1 MASAQHEAWHVH
13 ARSAVPVGG
22 VAAVGARHEGLLGQ
36 DAVGEAS
43 TRHAEASRRRP
54 PSIDPSPV
62 GGRQAVEQ
70 LANEKTCWGCV
81 KRTRE
86 QAVCQA
92 HERGL
97 RIENVCDSAHLR
109 GHAVARASRRH
120 RMCEASG
127 RKCERRRAHLRQR
140 ATQVRSARPQVR
152 SAKPQM
158 RLAKPHMRLVKP
170 QMRLAETA
178 DATWRNRRCG
188 LGEDASA
195 TVFGAICGAG
205 HLGGAGHLMARTFLV
220 SKLAC

>member
-13 ARSAVPVGG
+13 ARSAAPVGG

-140 ATQVRSARPQVR
+140 ATQVRSA
-152 SAKPQM
+152 
-158 RLAKPHMRLVKP
+158 KPHMRLVKP

-178 DATWRNRRCG
+178 DATCRNRRCG

-205 HLGGAGHLMARTFLV
+205 HLGGAGHLVGGTFLLYEPEPLG
-220 SKLAC
+220 S